1 MNTQTIVQ
9 EQYFNPTSAGPRG
22 PATTLIRFAY
32 TLARGLTAI
41 TACMVLL
48 SGSIWAVTEPGFA
61 MYLQAFN
68 WSSSFVFLA
77 IAFDARKSSTALMA
91 LASGIAILL
100 ITGLSAHFGLA
111 IALCGTLL
119 MCAWLTLAIFKH

>member
-22 PATTLIRFAY
+22 PATTLIRCAY

-111 IALCGTLL
+111 IALWGTLL